1 MNIVVEHIMVYIYI
15 YMNIV
20 VEYIMVYIYI

>member
-1 MNIVVEHIMVYIYI
+1 VPQPTAPPVLDAGNMCVYIYI

-20 VEYIMVYIYI
+20 TQ